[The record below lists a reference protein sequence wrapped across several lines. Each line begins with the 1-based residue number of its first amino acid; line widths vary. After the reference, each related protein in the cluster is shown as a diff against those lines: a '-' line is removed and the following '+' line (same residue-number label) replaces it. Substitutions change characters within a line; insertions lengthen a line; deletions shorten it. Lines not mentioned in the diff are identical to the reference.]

1 MKNLLILS
9 VIMFALASCNKDIL
23 DDTISKETS
32 VDSIMSIQI
41 HYENVST
48 DSLVITYPYYRY
60 DESKDNGIKI
70 FDITNKMKVPYIGW
84 LNFETPKGK
93 LSTISILKSGKSTSK
108 VNVTISIHHGHAGS
122 ALGYQEVYKV
132 STTSNPITIKGTFSA
147 NNFDVQ

>member
-1 MKNLLILS
+1 MVLTLTLYGWNQDLNGFNQDLNG
-9 VIMFALASCNKDIL
+9 FNPR
-23 DDTISKETS
+23 
-32 VDSIMSIQI
+32 
-41 HYENVST
+41 T
-48 DSLVITYPYYRY
+48 D
-60 DESKDNGIKI
+60 
-70 FDITNKMKVPYIGW
+70 
-84 LNFETPKGK
+84 NFETPKGK

>member
-9 VIMFALASCNKDIL
+9 IIMFALASCNKDIL
-23 DDTISKETS
+23 NDTTLKENS
-32 VDSIMSIQI
+32 VDSIMNIKI

-48 DSLVITYPYYRY
+48 DSLVITYPFYRF

-70 FDITNKMKVPYIGW
+70 YDITHTMKVPYTGW
-84 LNFETPKGK
+84 LSFEIPKGK
-93 LSTISILKSGKSTSK
+93 FSTLSIFKSGKSNSK
-108 VNVTISIHHGHAGS
+108 VTVTISINHGSPAS
-122 ALGYQEVYKV
+122 VNKIETVYQV